1 MTKTLTRKIAY
12 RKLQEFFQEKPM
24 VLFGTGTSCALDTK
38 FGMQALKDYL
48 FTEVPKLTLS
58 NHQVKEWK
66 TVKNALNSNNDFE
79 SAMDTVK
86 DEQLLQLLTQTT
98 ADLLISLDQN
108 YATALLMGNV
118 SWPAIG
124 LFKRLVDGLSETD
137 RKLHVATPNY
147 DLLAEYA
154 FEQAGIP
161 YITGFIGGVCRHI
174 DWQQCERTVTYV
186 EYIPRRS
193 KVYKTPKLRKHI
205 RLYKVHGSLNT
216 FKLGNRTVE
225 NNAWMYQAPVKENI
239 KRMMIMPGTSKH
251 EQLHQNRTDLLGP
264 FDDAVKNHSAFLFIG
279 FGFND
284 SQIVND
290 ALKAKLKDKK
300 CPGLIITRNSNKRIE
315 NWLKE
320 CNNLWLVCKHQDENN
335 ENARV
340 FNRQYTDWLH
350 LEDNQ
355 IWKTDEF
362 TKEILGG

>member
-1 MTKTLTRKIAY
+1 MTKILTREIAY
-12 RKLQEFFQEKPM
+12 KKLQGFFHEKPM

-38 FGMQALKDYL
+38 FGMPALKDHL
-48 FTEVPKLTLS
+48 FAEVPKLTLS
-58 NHQVKEWK
+58 DHQVEEWK
-66 TVKNALNSNNDFE
+66 TVKNAPNSNNDFE

-108 YATALLMGNV
+108 YAIALLMGDV

-124 LFKRLVDGLSETD
+124 LFKRLVERLPETD
-137 RKLHVATPNY
+137 RNLHVATPNY

-154 FEQAGIP
+154 FERACIP
-161 YITGFIGGVCRHI
+161 YITGFIGGVCRHV
-174 DWQQCERTVTYV
+174 DWQLCEQALKYL
-186 EYIPRRS
+186 ED
-193 KVYKTPKLRKHI
+193 TPKGGKIYGISKTRKHI

-216 FKLGNRTVE
+216 FKLGNLTVE
-225 NNAWMYQAPVKENI
+225 NNAWMYQAPEKENI
-239 KRMMIMPGTSKH
+239 KRMMIMPGASKH

-290 ALKAKLKDKK
+290 ALKTKLKDKK
-300 CPGLIITRNSNKRIE
+300 CPGLIITRDSNKRIE

-340 FNRQYTDWLH
+340 FNRQYTNWLH

-355 IWKTDEF
+355 IWKTDKF

>member
-1 MTKTLTRKIAY
+1 MTEILTREIAY
-12 RKLQEFFQEKPM
+12 KKLQGFFHEKLM
-24 VLFGTGTSCALDTK
+24 VIFGTGTSCALDTK
-38 FGMQALKDYL
+38 YGMLALKDHL
-48 FTEVPKLTLS
+48 FTKVPKLNLS
-58 NHQVKEWK
+58 DHQVKEWK

-79 SAMDTVK
+79 SAMDGVK
-86 DEQLLQLLTQTT
+86 DEKLLQLLTQTT
-98 ADLLISLDQN
+98 ADLLISLDQI
-108 YATALLMGNV
+108 YATALLMGDV

-124 LFKRLVDGLSETD
+124 LFKRLVDGLPETD

-161 YITGFIGGVCRHI
+161 YITGFIGGVCRYI
-174 DWQQCERTVTYV
+174 DWQQCEQAVTYV
-186 EYIPRRS
+186 EYNPRGS
-193 KVYKTPKLRKHI
+193 KVNKIPKPRKHI

-216 FKLGNRTVE
+216 FKLESQTVE
-225 NNAWMYQAPVKENI
+225 NNAWMYQAPEKENI

-251 EQLHQNRTDLLGP
+251 EQLHQNRADLLGP

-300 CPGLIITRNSNKRIE
+300 CPGLIITRDSNKRIE
-315 NWLKE
+315 NWLNE
-320 CNNLWLVCKHQDENN
+320 CNNLWLVCKHPDENN
-335 ENARV
+335 ENTHI

-350 LEDNQ
+350 LEDNH
-355 IWKTDEF
+355 IWKIGEF